1 MPLRLLR
8 DPILLVHAE
17 QEPCPDLHA
26 ALNARY
32 AVSSCPLDKLAPDSA
47 GKRSLLVVDAP
58 LDREHQ
64 AQRLHDALAQL
75 TNRLMRRVFIVSEN
89 RRLLAVRATACGA
102 EAVLPRPLTRDT
114 LYQTIDRLL
123 NDPVAEPGQ
132 AGRIGFH
139 AGVSALED
147 ILHFATSGF
156 ELTQDELYTHGD
168 QIIDAIADIGLGD
181 WVELVAK
188 HHSQTFRHSL
198 LVTGVSVGFGQLL
211 GIGHIDLR
219 RLALGSLLHDVGKA
233 EIPVSILEKPSALTP
248 DEMEAMR
255 HHPEFGRDI
264 LRRKGGFSAE
274 MIDVVGQ
281 HHELLDGSGYPDGLA
296 GHQISDLVR
305 AVTICD
311 IFAALIEERS
321 YKRRLDAG
329 EAYDIMSGMKGKLDP
344 ALMKEFAHVIMR
356 TPLAIS
362 A

>member
-1 MPLRLLR
+1 MRLLR
-8 DPILLVHAE
+8 DSILLVHFAAKPQQGLLAVLE
-17 QEPCPDLHA
+17 ERYLVKTLTLDDYENGAAGSPKLVVLDVPLENEVHVLRLRE
-26 ALNARY
+26 ALNKFSPRVA
-32 AVSSCPLDKLAPDSA
+32 
-47 GKRSLLVVDAP
+47 
-58 LDREHQ
+58 
-64 AQRLHDALAQL
+64 
-75 TNRLMRRVFIVSEN
+75 RRVFVIDDN
-89 RRLLAVRATACGA
+89 RRILMARATACGA
-102 EAVLPRPLTRDT
+102 EAVLSRPLRRDVVHA
-114 LYQTIDRLL
+114 TIDQILHEQSMAGSR
-123 NDPVAEPGQ
+123 D
-132 AGRIGFH
+132 AGRFALD
-139 AGVSALED
+139 AGVSALEN
-147 ILHFATSGF
+147 ILRFATSSF
-156 ELTQDELYTHGD
+156 ELTQDELYAHGD
-168 QIIDAIADIGLGD
+168 QIIDAIVDIGLGD

-198 LVTGVSVGFGQLL
+198 LVTGVAVGFGHLL
-211 GIGHIDLR
+211 GVGHRDLR